1 MNVLARP
8 GLEEVVPF
16 YRGYLEAAE
25 GDNLLDA
32 LVIAADR
39 MRQCIARVPAGGGG
53 HRYAE
58 GKWSI
63 KEVVQ
68 HVIDTE
74 RIFAYRALCFARGE
88 RAHLPGFD
96 ENDYAGASDAD
107 RRELDDLLH
116 EHDAVHIAT
125 LALFRSFSPDMLLRS
140 GVASERSFTVRA
152 LGWSIAGH
160 ALHHVHILDQRYLT
174 HGRT

>member
-1 MNVLARP
+1 MNALARP

-16 YRGYLEAAE
+16 YRGYLEEAE

-39 MRQCIARVPAGGGG
+39 LRHCLARVPAEGGG
-53 HRYAE
+53 HRYAP

-88 RAHLPGFD
+88 QARLPGFD
-96 ENDYAGASDAD
+96 ENAYAATSDAD
-107 RRELDDLLH
+107 RRELDDLLR
-116 EHDAVHIAT
+116 EYDAVHGAS
-125 LALFRSFSPDMLLRS
+125 LALFRSFSPEMLFCT
-140 GVASERSFTVRA
+140 GIASERSFTVRA
-152 LGWSIAGH
+152 LGWTIAGH

-174 HGRT
+174 HGHT